1 MSASWPTSVATDSTL
16 YVAVNELQNNLSG
29 AINNSVTT
37 IGLNSTTG
45 FPSVGLVLIDNEVI
59 KYGGISGNNLTS
71 CTRAFDGTTAASHS
85 SAAVVSFAFCAAH
98 HNGLK
103 DEIIAIET
111 SLNLTASK
119 AIATN
124 ASGRLVA
131 ATTTDTELGYLA
143 GVTSAIQTQL
153 NLKAPLAS
161 PTFTGTIT
169 TPLTA
174 NRAVATG
181 ASGVLAIS
189 ATTDTELGY
198 VSGVTSAIQ
207 TQLTGKV
214 GTTGNETIAGNK
226 TFSGTTDVTGQLKG
240 KGTATNDAAAAGYIG
255 EQITSAVTTG
265 GFPATTV
272 WGDVISIPL
281 TAGDWD
287 VYAQMVCDNSGG
299 TWSRVDLGI
308 STTSGNSSTG
318 LVLGQNFVSE
328 GWANSST
335 TPTIKA
341 LGIAGFRVSLSGT
354 TTYYLKFRCTYS
366 AGTPANDGAL
376 IYARRVR

>member
-1 MSASWPTSVATDSTL
+1 MAASWPTSVATDSTL

-45 FPSVGLVLIDNEVI
+45 FPSVGLILIDNEVI

-85 SAAVVSFAFCAAH
+85 SAAVVSFAFCAQH

-111 SLNLTASK
+111 SLSLTASK

-124 ASGRLVA
+124 SSGRLVA
-131 ATTTDTELGYLA
+131 TSVTDTELGYVS

-153 NLKAPLAS
+153 GLLAPKAS

-169 TPLTA
+169 TALTA

-181 ASGVLAIS
+181 ASGVLAAS

-207 TQLTGKV
+207 TQLNGKV

-226 TFSGTTDVTGQLKG
+226 TLSGTTDVTGQLKG
-240 KGTATNDAAAAGYIG
+240 KGTATNDSAAAGYIG
-255 EQITSAVTTG
+255 EYVSSIISSNTNYPTSG
-265 GFPATTV
+265 Q
-272 WGDVISIPL
+272 WGDLTSISL

-287 VYAQMVCDNSGG
+287 VSIANYSTANGATITAMGI
-299 TWSRVDLGI
+299 GI
-308 STTSGNSSTG
+308 SVTSGNDATG
-318 LVLGQNFVSE
+318 LTLGDTRVEIPNPVNAVKDS
-328 GWANSST
+328 GGAI
-335 TPTIKA
+335 PTV
-341 LGIAGFRVSLSGT
+341 RMSLSGT
-354 TTYYLKFRCTYS
+354 TTVYYKYRGVFSS
-366 AGTPANDGAL
+366 ATPQAAGR
-376 IYARRVR
+376 ISARRVR